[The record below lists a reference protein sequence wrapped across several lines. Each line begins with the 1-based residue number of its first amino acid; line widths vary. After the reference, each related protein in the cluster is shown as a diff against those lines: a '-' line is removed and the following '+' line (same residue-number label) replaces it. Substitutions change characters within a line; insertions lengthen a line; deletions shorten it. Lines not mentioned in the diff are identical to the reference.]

1 MWIGPFR
8 ISFLPPSNFKDG
20 TVYIFKEH
28 TGRELAQVGYG
39 SIPLSASTAHEVLLQ
54 RRHELSDMSQFDPE
68 LSIEPVQ
75 DVPIGPLSGS
85 IFDFTGHEDHY
96 TFREWWAIALLDDI
110 SYVQIIYHAPAMDP
124 AAEGRLRKILAS
136 VGPGEDPDARPAGAG
151 FKRYQTG
158 RISIDIPQK
167 LNPPLGYSFESMDG
181 EVSMSV
187 NFYEQPANWGFPE
200 EEILDRNGEIVK
212 IRGIPVTML
221 SYDIIRNVPDP
232 GSRWTY
238 RHAQIG
244 YDDGVTVHI
253 NGNALAESGA
263 ELDRAFRELT
273 GNVSRLE

>member
-1 MWIGPFR
+1 
-8 ISFLPPSNFKDG
+8 
-20 TVYIFKEH
+20 
-28 TGRELAQVGYG
+28 
-39 SIPLSASTAHEVLLQ
+39 
-54 RRHELSDMSQFDPE
+54 
-68 LSIEPVQ
+68 
-75 DVPIGPLSGS
+75 
-85 IFDFTGHEDHY
+85 
-96 TFREWWAIALLDDI
+96 
-110 SYVQIIYHAPAMDP
+110 MDP